1 MSPTLESHEV
11 LRDALE
17 KVSPKEVAA
26 EMGLSLSMVYKWAQ
40 PQNEQGSG
48 SLNPLDRC
56 AELMRLTKD
65 PAIIQW
71 LCQQAD
77 GFYVRNPQRGI
88 RPGSKGAAVMPA
100 MNQIVQQFAD
110 LLEAI
115 TKAAID
121 HVISPQEARRIRN
134 EWDQL
139 KTSTESFVHACE
151 KGDFEHMPKTQFS
164 P

>member
-1 MSPTLESHEV
+1 MSATVESHEV

-17 KVSPKEVAA
+17 KASPKEVAA

-40 PQNEQGSG
+40 PQTEQGSG

-65 PAIIQW
+65 PGIIQW
-71 LCQQAD
+71 LCQQSD
-77 GFYVRNPQRGI
+77 GFFVRNPNRLRSGK
-88 RPGSKGAAVMPA
+88 PGTVMPA

-115 TKAAID
+115 TKAAAD
-121 HVISPQEARRIRN
+121 HVISADEARRIRT

-139 KTSTESFVHACE
+139 KSSTEGFVHACE
-151 KGDFEHMPKTQFS
+151 QGDFSRISQTQFS